1 MSKQLWCIR
10 HGTAVHNVMA
20 KDIGDKAYTDYTDTP
35 LVEKGQNEATELCKT
50 WTELKNIEIV
60 YVSPLTRTLQTATN
74 IFKNS
79 GKKFVAIDELMEYP
93 QGVHFCNKRKNKSEL
108 MKLFPHV
115 DFSLI
120 QEKSQ
125 YWNDTVFESVDD
137 LKQRIQ
143 LFKDYVK
150 ETKQNNIS
158 VVAHSS
164 FLKQFLYDE
173 LGDVHQGLR
182 HCYPYDYKL

>member
-35 LVEKGQNEATELCKT
+35 LVEKGQNEATEFGKT

-120 QEKSQ
+120 LEKSQ

>member
-35 LVEKGQNEATELCKT
+35 LVENGQNEATELGKT

-60 YVSPLTRTLQTATN
+60 YVSPLTRTLQTASN

-108 MKLFPHV
+108 IKLFPLH
-115 DFSLI
+115 
-120 QEKSQ
+120 
-125 YWNDTVFESVDD
+125 
-137 LKQRIQ
+137 
-143 LFKDYVK
+143 
-150 ETKQNNIS
+150 
-158 VVAHSS
+158 
-164 FLKQFLYDE
+164 
-173 LGDVHQGLR
+173 
-182 HCYPYDYKL
+182 